1 MIKLNKPSDC
11 CGCTACASV
20 CSHNA
25 ITMKPDA
32 LGFLYPVVDKNKCV
46 DCGLCEAICPFN
58 EHYDT
63 SLNFEVPIVYGAR
76 HKDINEVMQ
85 SRSGAVFVAISDLY
99 WTVVALFMAFAT
111 QVNSKSYINVR
122 IIKSNAMNFEVA
134 NMCRVI

>member
-85 SRSGAVFVAISDLY
+85 SRSGCGFCCHFRFYIGQWWRCL
-99 WTVVALFMAFAT
+99 WRLLL
-111 QVNSKSYINVR
+111 KSIQNHT
-122 IIKSNAMNFEVA
+122 
-134 NMCRVI
+134 